1 MAQSWWQWLRGW
13 WNTGWAHHKSSWS
26 VCTRARQRARIA
38 QSVCLYRIETVSI
51 PVMTYCFS
59 WSDTSNTIQQHAHID
74 IADNDTDSRYTD
86 PYIHVTRFKRVPKE
100 LSPKVLQARA
110 SRPPASARHP
120 SQRTRDSR
128 QCIGTPCECGATA
141 ARARRA
147 ARARAH
153 PLTDLLGH
161 PRARAARPQPT
172 PTSLG
177 PRADARAG
185 AATRH
190 PPCPYLTFSY
200 NGGEL
205 K

>member
-1 MAQSWWQWLRGW
+1 MIDNLHFSSVINYCATPSSLTS
-13 WNTGWAHHKSSWS
+13 TGLAHHKSAWS
-26 VCTRARQRARIA
+26 VDARARQRARIA
-38 QSVCLYRIETVSI
+38 RSSCLYRIETVSK
-51 PVMTYCFS
+51 PVMTYLFS

-110 SRPPASARHP
+110 SRPPAPARHP

-128 QCIGTPCECGATA
+128 QCITTPCERAATA

-153 PLTDLLGH
+153 SLTDHLGH
-161 PRARAARPQPT
+161 PRARGARLQPT

-177 PRADARAG
+177 PRPTRARARPP
-185 AATRH
+185 ATRH
-190 PPCPYLTFSY
+190 ART
-200 NGGEL
+200 
-205 K
+205 

>member
-1 MAQSWWQWLRGW
+1 M
-13 WNTGWAHHKSSWS
+13 AHHKSPWS
-26 VCTRARQRARIA
+26 VDARARQRARIA
-38 QSVCLYRIETVSI
+38 RSSCLYRIETVSK
-51 PVMTYCFS
+51 PVMTYLFS

-110 SRPPASARHP
+110 SRPPAPARASPP
-120 SQRTRDSR
+120 SIATHTRQSPVHHDAMRTRA
-128 QCIGTPCECGATA
+128 ATA

-153 PLTDLLGH
+153 SLTDHLGH